1 MQRYGSQNPYSEPSG
16 VHPSVARVLAVAAA
30 FFITAFGLL
39 VPDESGRSATV
50 SPPGASV
57 LLPSFRSSIQ
67 QSIEIGRLD
76 GTARKPLTRRV
87 ARHEIRDDG
96 AAVFSPDGTTIAF
109 ERESKRDPSSL
120 MIVNRDGTGMRRV
133 LTLAQAKRI
142 APQALGLGDATFTP
156 DGASL
161 VIALHRDCVTTE
173 ALMMVT
179 LDGTAPT
186 LLWRRPRGAH
196 VSVLPR
202 TVLPDGQ
209 VLVSANENAGDC
221 IYFSYEGRERLL
233 LLRPGGAPRRLG
245 PASSAIGDVLVTP
258 DGRSVV
264 WAAGC
269 FGRCQIWTANLE
281 SGAARQL
288 SRFRTRSFPLGGF
301 DSISLALLGDSSV
314 VYGRGRSL
322 YQASLSGTGAPT
334 RIASFKCPRS
344 GGCRYSEIGWLESS
358 PDGAWVFADVTDHGC
373 EFCEAGAFDEPI
385 TERFAVRLSG
395 GRPTKLPVL
404 SQMDLRFD

>member
-1 MQRYGSQNPYSEPSG
+1 MTQRDGSQNRHCAPSR
-16 VHPSVARVLAVAAA
+16 VHPSAAGIPAAAVAL
-30 FFITAFGLL
+30 FICAFGLL
-39 VPDESGRSATV
+39 VPGESGRSATV

-76 GTARKPLTRRV
+76 GTARKPLTRKV
-87 ARHEIRDDG
+87 ARYEIRNDG
-96 AAVFSPDGTTIAF
+96 AAVFSPDGTKIAF
-109 ERESKRDPSSL
+109 ERESKRDPSSV

-142 APQALGLGDATFTP
+142 APRARGLGDATFTP
-156 DGASL
+156 DGASV

-173 ALMMVT
+173 ALVMVA

-209 VLVSANENAGDC
+209 VLVSANENTGDC

-233 LLRPGGAPRRLG
+233 LLRPGDAPRRLG
-245 PASSAIGDVLVTP
+245 PASSLIGEVLVTP

-264 WAAGC
+264 WAADC
-269 FGRCQIWTANLE
+269 FGRCQIWAANLE

-301 DSISLALLGDSSV
+301 DSITLALPGDSSV

-322 YQASLSGTGAPT
+322 YRASLSGTPAPT
-334 RIASFKCPRS
+334 RIASFVCPRKS
-344 GGCRYSEIGWLESS
+344 GCHYSEIDWLESS

-373 EFCEAGAFDEPI
+373 ELCEAGADRPI
-385 TERFAVRLSG
+385 RERFAVRLSG
-395 GRPTKLPVL
+395 GQPVKLPVL
-404 SQMDLRFD
+404 QVFDLRFD